1 MIIVQLIFCDC
12 RTCVG
17 PQMFAM
23 RPHGRLPT
31 EVAGCCVR
39 PTAREYSHE
48 GVETRPKRK
57 GSTRIGSKQVGGC
70 EIPTVKAFHNWK
82 GDEI

>member
-1 MIIVQLIFCDC
+1 MIIIQLIFCDC

-31 EVAGCCVR
+31 AVAGRCVR
-39 PTAREYSHE
+39 PYWEKMVMK
-48 GVETRPKRK
+48 GPKPD
-57 GSTRIGSKQVGGC
+57 GIGKVVPESDLKRSEVAKYRL
-70 EIPTVKAFHNWK
+70 P
-82 GDEI
+82 